1 MKKRIMLRLALLVLL
16 AAAGFFLLVWWVS
29 PSNIVSMEQYS
40 RLRGGMTEQEILEV
54 LGGPSTVDRN
64 CKNARWKVVK
74 EWRMEKDAGL
84 RIGFDDNGNAI
95 MFETF
100 RRNESILDKIRR
112 WMRL

>member
-16 AAAGFFLLVWWVS
+16 AAAGFFLLVWWAS
-29 PSNIVSMEQYS
+29 PSNIVSVEQFS
-40 RLRGGMTEQEILEV
+40 RIRGGMTEPEILEV
-54 LGGPSTVDRN
+54 LGEPSTADRN

-74 EWRMEKDAGL
+74 EWRMDENTGL

-95 MFETF
+95 MFEFF